1 MFSSPFR
8 CALAA
13 LMSKDFVIMKENWN
27 PRRSL
32 GSPGNVSELTQPGG
46 RDEQPVPSPLG
57 PDLGRQWGAC

>member
-1 MFSSPFR
+1 
-8 CALAA
+8 
-13 LMSKDFVIMKENWN
+13 MSKDFVIMKENWN

-32 GSPGNVSELTQPGG
+32 ESPGNVSELTQPGG